1 MWKEEVPDNDRIYK
15 EALLGTGCMHEFTIA
30 REIAR
35 VAIET
40 GREND
45 LARVTRVTIRVGA
58 FGHVVPE
65 SLTFCFE
72 ICTKDTIAEG
82 AFLELHTVPM
92 TYRCTDCEK
101 EVPIENYDFVCP
113 ECGGKNLEF
122 VGGDELCIETI
133 QGEQSDDGD

>member
-1 MWKEEVPDNDRIYK
+1 
-15 EALLGTGCMHEFTIA
+15 MHEFTIA

-35 VAIET
+35 VAIDT

-58 FGHVVPE
+58 FGHIVPE
-65 SLTFCFE
+65 SLTFCFD

-82 AFLELHTVPM
+82 ASLDIHQVAM
-92 TYRCTDCEK
+92 TYRCRDCDK
-101 EVPIENYDFVCP
+101 EVSIEKYDFLCP

-122 VGGDELCIETI
+122 VAGDELYIETI
-133 QGEQSDDGD
+133 QGEQSDDGN